1 MDRNSVD
8 WNSNRQL
15 AELIEVYERGLRR
28 SGLIDF
34 DDMVLLAMRLLEGL
48 PWVRKMICAR
58 FPIIIVDEYQDLG
71 LPLHRIV
78 KSLYLNGGIRIFAVG
93 DPDQSIYG
101 FTGAKPELINELSKL
116 DGIEQ
121 VHLRFNYR
129 CGGLIIWASEVALGE
144 SRGYEAKRTYTGL
157 IDFHYCAGGIRDQA
171 EKICNNIITN
181 ILAKHQGCELG
192 DIAILY
198 LDRNDGDIIAEYVK
212 SAGMK
217 FIRIDGGA
225 PYRKTP
231 MIRWLEDCAIW
242 CSGGWEKGTPQLSD
256 LIKTWLRF
264 NKSLR
269 NENEQHALRVVLV
282 RFLFSHRFPNL
293 LLKEWLS
300 DFYSTCIDEA
310 FKREFTLR
318 DEVNAFDNLLNI
330 CRSKGELADF
340 IVASF
345 AGQAGSKDHLNLITL
360 HRAKGLEFEA
370 VIMMGMD
377 QGRIPS
383 WDISSTEARKEAR
396 RLFYVGL
403 TRAKK
408 EVHLTF
414 SGFYENRLGRIF
426 KKGPSEFLIEINDA
440 MKSRA

>member
-1 MDRNSVD
+1 
-8 WNSNRQL
+8 
-15 AELIEVYERGLRR
+15 
-28 SGLIDF
+28 
-34 DDMVLLAMRLLEGL
+34 
-48 PWVRKMICAR
+48 
-58 FPIIIVDEYQDLG
+58 
-71 LPLHRIV
+71 
-78 KSLYLNGGIRIFAVG
+78 
-93 DPDQSIYG
+93 
-101 FTGAKPELINELSKL
+101 
-116 DGIEQ
+116 
-121 VHLRFNYR
+121 
-129 CGGLIIWASEVALGE
+129 
-144 SRGYEAKRTYTGL
+144 
-157 IDFHYCAGGIRDQA
+157 
-171 EKICNNIITN
+171 
-181 ILAKHQGCELG
+181 
-192 DIAILY
+192 
-198 LDRNDGDIIAEYVK
+198 
-212 SAGMK
+212 MK